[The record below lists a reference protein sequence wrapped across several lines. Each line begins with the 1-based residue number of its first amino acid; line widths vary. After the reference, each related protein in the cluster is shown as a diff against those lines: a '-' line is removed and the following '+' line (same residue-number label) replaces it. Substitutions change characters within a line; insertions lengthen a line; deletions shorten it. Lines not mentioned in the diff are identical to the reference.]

1 MPRLYAPP
9 VACILHG
16 QIENTVSLMTTL
28 TTPAAETG
36 ADRSNMGIVCTD
48 ADGKVLHAAGIG
60 KETAILALVRDPEW
74 VRSISETRLASLKL
88 NGRKLVLL
96 WCELAEGALLAIREA
111 GGDTVFEFVAA
122 VDFAY
127 DIFDYLLSNPF
138 DGMTVVDAR
147 GIVRFI
153 SPIHEKF
160 FHHRPGEGAGKPVQK
175 VIENTRL
182 HKIVQTGKS
191 EVGFTQRMGGTNRVV
206 SRTPIFREGEIVG
219 AIGRVMFKG
228 PEQLEELNQRINS
241 LQSEVEFYKR
251 EADAM
256 RRQDFGISSIIGT
269 STRVY
274 ELKQDIIRV
283 APLDVPVLIIGESG
297 SGKELVAQALHKL
310 SSRRT
315 RSMIMVNAA
324 ALPSTLVESELFG
337 YSAGAFTGAHQ
348 KGHAGKF
355 EQANGSSLFLDEIGD
370 MPLEVQ
376 AKLLRVLQDGSVEK
390 LGGSKPVK
398 ADFRLISAT
407 NRDIDAMVG
416 RNEFRLDLYYRVSPV
431 VLRVPPLRDRR
442 EDIPLLAEEFLKDF
456 AERHARPR
464 CRIST
469 DAVEYLQAQGWPGNV
484 RQLKHELE
492 RAAIFNSG
500 GTIERAALQR
510 SLEGAAP
517 SPYTAPFAGFAV
529 EAEPEG
535 LALKEHLQK
544 VEDDLIRITMARCRG
559 NKKKVAEELGIS
571 RSYLYKKLAEIG
583 GYDS

>member
-1 MPRLYAPP
+1 M
-9 VACILHG
+9 
-16 QIENTVSLMTTL
+16 NTLA
-28 TTPAAETG
+28 TPIAAES
-36 ADRSNMGIVCTD
+36 ADRLKMGIVCTG
-48 ADGKVLHAAGIG
+48 ADGRVLHAVGIG
-60 KETAILALVRDPEW
+60 REPAILARVRDPQW
-74 VRSISETRLASLKL
+74 VRSVKESRLASLKF

-96 WCELAEGALLAIREA
+96 WCDLAEGGLLAVREA
-111 GGDTVFEFVAA
+111 SGDTVFEFIAA

-127 DIFDYLLSNPF
+127 DIFDHLLSNPF
-138 DGMTVVDAR
+138 DGMTVVDAK

-160 FHHRPGEGAGKPVQK
+160 FNHQHGEASGKPVQM

-206 SRTPIFREGEIVG
+206 SRTPIFRNDEIVG

-241 LQSEVEFYKR
+241 LQNEVEFYKR

-256 RRQDFGISSIIGT
+256 RRQDFGISNIIGT
-269 STRVY
+269 STRIE
-274 ELKQDIIRV
+274 ELKKDIIRV

-297 SGKELVAQALHKL
+297 SGKELVAQALHRL

-315 RSMIMVNAA
+315 RSMIMINAA

-390 LGGSKPVK
+390 LGGSKPIK

-416 RNEFRLDLYYRVSPV
+416 RNEFRLDLYYRISPV

-442 EDIPLLAEEFLKDF
+442 EDIPLLAEEFLQNF
-456 AERHARPR
+456 AERHGRPR
-464 CRIST
+464 CHLGSE
-469 DAVEYLQAQGWPGNV
+469 AVEYMQSQGWPGNV

-500 GTIERAALQR
+500 GTIDRATLQR
-510 SLEGAAP
+510 SLEGMEP
-517 SPYTAPFAGFAV
+517 SPQAAAIPALTVGAGSDGFA
-529 EAEPEG
+529 
-535 LALKEHLQK
+535 LKDRLQK
-544 VEDDLIRITMARCRG
+544 VEDDLIQATMTRCRG

-583 GYDS
+583 GYD